1 MLHRLQLGPR
11 RTSESLQTRVEFPLH
26 DNSIW
31 GMERHSTKWP
41 RFLQQRKGEKP
52 QKVRSIFSDSTKGKH
67 CGVGLQLS
75 IFFAILSSDS
85 IGTTLGATIRKEVD
99 DLRQV
104 RNDIAHI
111 NEDELTDV
119 EFQNYVARVIAAF
132 TSLKLSTDEVEDV
145 KNQTSFPTA
154 EVNSLKLQAGKLKAD
169 LKAKDEED
177 KI

>member
-1 MLHRLQLGPR
+1 MYARYLATIQ
-11 RTSESLQTRVEFPLH
+11 
-26 DNSIW
+26 
-31 GMERHSTKWP
+31 
-41 RFLQQRKGEKP
+41 KGNTAEWDC
-52 QKVRSIFSDSTKGKH
+52 S
-67 CGVGLQLS
+67 CL
-75 IFFAILSSDS
+75 FFAILSSDS

-119 EFQNYVARVIAAF
+119 EFQSCVARVIAAF

-145 KNQTSFPTA
+145 KNQTSYLAA
-154 EVNSLKLQAGKLKAD
+154 EVNSLKKQADRLKAD
-169 LKAKDEED
+169 LKAKDEAKRI